1 MACRNR
7 FERPLLKNSFHYTT
21 SNKHSNSALD
31 EIMTTGLSMVS
42 DGCGKEPNHQVEMR
56 IAPLNGAIQKMQSVM
71 SAYQIHEARELLCL
85 DMTRQVEKL
94 RELKSEMTS
103 LLQIKNPS

>member
-1 MACRNR
+1 MACIR
-7 FERPLLKNSFHYTT
+7 FERSSLKNYFHHTA
-21 SNKHSNSALD
+21 SNLHSNSALN

-42 DGCGKEPNHQVEMR
+42 DGSGKEPNHQVEMR

-71 SAYQIHEARELLCL
+71 SAYQTHEARELLCL
-85 DMTRQVEKL
+85 DMARQVQKL

-103 LLQIKNPS
+103 LLQNRNPT